1 MSMTRP
7 TTTVSIV
14 LYETPLSQLEKCLQ
28 SLANVEPLPNV
39 HLVDNS
45 PTDALRAVSALYPR
59 SAYTHL
65 ADNPGF
71 GRAHNV
77 ALRDALAA
85 GSRYHLVLNA
95 DIYFDEDVV
104 SPIIEYM
111 ESHPEVGHVMP
122 RVLNPD
128 GSIQRLCKLV
138 PSPRDMFLRRF
149 GSIAGAI
156 NNQRFELHAS
166 GYNKIMFVP
175 YLSGCFMLLRT
186 SALIDVGLFDERFF
200 MYPEDVDLTRR
211 IAARYETIFFPHVS
225 VYHEHGAAS
234 RKSLKMFAVH
244 FFNMVRY
251 FNKWGWLVDP
261 GRRELNRK
269 TLAQPQLQARLVD

>member
-1 MSMTRP
+1 
-7 TTTVSIV
+7 
-14 LYETPLSQLEKCLQ
+14 
-28 SLANVEPLPNV
+28 
-39 HLVDNS
+39 
-45 PTDALRAVSALYPR
+45 
-59 SAYTHL
+59 
-65 ADNPGF
+65 
-71 GRAHNV
+71 
-77 ALRDALAA
+77 
-85 GSRYHLVLNA
+85 
-95 DIYFDEDVV
+95 
-104 SPIIEYM
+104 
-111 ESHPEVGHVMP
+111 
-122 RVLNPD
+122 
-128 GSIQRLCKLV
+128 
-138 PSPRDMFLRRF
+138 
-149 GSIAGAI
+149 
-156 NNQRFELHAS
+156 
-166 GYNKIMFVP
+166 MFVP